1 MKTLVSLFGFFFLF
15 IAPVYS
21 ELSPQDLDKIRLIV
35 KEENS
40 ISETELKAEI
50 EKSEKHMKEYV
61 DTKFEAVDTKFEA
74 VDTKFKAVDT
84 KFEALQR
91 QINLLIAFVSGLIIL
106 IVATIGIPQII
117 MAWRGKDERSQDEK
131 IEALSREIEAL
142 KEQRIINP

>member
-21 ELSPQDLDKIRLIV
+21 ELLPPDLDKIRLIV

-61 DTKFEAVDTKFEA
+61 DTKFEAVDTKF
-74 VDTKFKAVDT
+74 KAVDT
-84 KFEALQR
+84 KFDALQR
-91 QINLLIAFVSGLIIL
+91 QINILVAFVSGLIIL
-106 IVATIGIPQII
+106 IVATIGIPQLI
-117 MAWRGKDERSQDEK
+117 MAWRGKDERSQDKK

>member
-1 MKTLVSLFGFFFLF
+1 MKTLVSLIGIIFLF

-21 ELSPQDLDKIRLIV
+21 ELSPPDLDKIRLIV

-40 ISETELKAEI
+40 ISETNLNQRMDGLEAEFKD
-50 EKSEKHMKEYV
+50 EMANSERRTQVYV
-61 DTKFEAVDTKFEA
+61 DTKID
-74 VDTKFKAVDT
+74 
-84 KFEALQR
+84 ALQK

-106 IVATIGIPQII
+106 MVATIGIPQII